1 MYGGDD
7 MFENYIYAL
16 VDSVSNHV
24 LSRGIQ
30 FNHFQTA
37 MNRKPQNLLLLNGP
51 DDLGVFDDYT
61 RFNVINGEEKVKEFL
76 IEQAKLTNPNVK
88 WIDFNSIELYH
99 QLTPDEI
106 AELLYLAHAN
116 RHLRSPFFYKLQNNY
131 VCLPLENKQLK
142 VYYRHINEFYFQLSN
157 VIRERTQQQKIDK
170 KLLFSLRSTVARQH
184 RNVVI
189 PSMGLMQSLRPL
201 LYEGVILDFKL
212 VSTNVNGPIII
223 PIYLAEDQLDHIV
236 DRHLQ
241 TELLGNLLYFEK
253 EERWALELN
262 RDNAPIGG

>member
-1 MYGGDD
+1 
-7 MFENYIYAL
+7 MFENYIYVL

-30 FNHFQTA
+30 FNHFQKA
-37 MNRKPQNLLLLNGP
+37 MNRKPQNLLLLSGP
-51 DDLGVFDDYT
+51 KNLGIFDEYT
-61 RFNVINGEEKVKEFL
+61 RFNVIRGEAKVTDFL
-76 IEQAKLTNPNVK
+76 TEQTNLNYPNVK
-88 WIDFNSIELYH
+88 WIDFNSPELYH

-157 VIRERTQQQKIDK
+157 IIREKTQQQRMERKS
-170 KLLFSLRSTVARQH
+170 LFSLRQSFAKNH

-189 PSMGLMQSLRPL
+189 PSMELMQSLRPL
-201 LYEGVILDFKL
+201 LYEGVILDFKQ
-212 VSTNVNGPIII
+212 VDTNVNDPITI
-223 PIYLAEDQLDHIV
+223 PIYLAEDQLDEIME
-236 DRHLQ
+236 RRLE
-241 TELLGNLLYFEK
+241 TELLGKLLYYEK
-253 EERWALELN
+253 EERWALELT
-262 RDNAPIGG
+262 REDAPIGG